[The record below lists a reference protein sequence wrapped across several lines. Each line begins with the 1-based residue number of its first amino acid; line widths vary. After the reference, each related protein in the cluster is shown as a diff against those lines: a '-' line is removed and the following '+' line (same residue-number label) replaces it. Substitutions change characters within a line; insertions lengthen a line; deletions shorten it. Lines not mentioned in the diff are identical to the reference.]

1 MSWPGRHPRTMRVAA
16 HILQDLGFMLYA
28 GPLIALS
35 MLIML
40 APRIQGLSLH
50 GVVRTYRAWGPGLG
64 LALGAC
70 ILGTLTGEW
79 LDRGEFSWS
88 LHSATEQ
95 WRSATHGLF
104 VVAWVS
110 NIKLEIWTLEPLRKL
125 DSVAPADP
133 PDASA
138 YAAAAQR
145 LGTHMAVHS
154 ALILGVTVLE
164 IIRRAL

>member
-1 MSWPGRHPRTMRVAA
+1 MSWPGSHPRTMRVAA
-16 HILQDLGFMLYA
+16 HILQDLGFILYA
-28 GPLIALS
+28 GPLLAFCV
-35 MLIML
+35 LITL
-40 APRIQGLSLH
+40 APRLEGLTIH

-70 ILGTLTGEW
+70 ILGALTGEW

-95 WRSATHGLF
+95 WRSAAHGLF
-104 VVAWVS
+104 VAAWVS

-125 DSVAPADP
+125 DSAAPADP
-133 PDASA
+133 PDSSA
-138 YAAAAQR
+138 YAAAAEALR
-145 LGTHMAVHS
+145 THMAVHS
-154 ALILGVTVLE
+154 ALILGVAVLE